1 MNLQDILDWS
11 AQLAGCDSVPLDS
24 QVYVEAPSD
33 VRRVLFGVDI
43 SLAEVLWAQQSGFD
57 AVIAHHPLG
66 DRTRT
71 RFAELVRSRQVEQMS
86 SEGIPRGVAE

>member
-1 MNLQDILDWS
+1 MNLQDILEWS
-11 AQLAGCDSVPLDS
+11 ARLAGCDAVPSDS

-43 SLAEVLWAQQSGFD
+43 SLAEVLWAQQNGFD

-71 RFAELVRSRQVEQMS
+71 GFAELVRTRQVEQMTA
-86 SEGIPRGVAE
+86 EGIAA